1 MICETVFFFAQNATI
16 YLLFL
21 NSIRIIIIFQIQPIT
36 SIGIL
41 SWDHL
46 LSTSLH
52 LVQMSL
58 AYLLMLIVMTFN
70 TWLCLAVVLGS
81 TLGYFLVGW
90 KKPSGIDVSDHCHW
104 LEEPNE
110 VAENT
115 LRNRSSTRKRLFY
128 IDELSFKR
136 NLRSFCNLIQRK
148 LRRWSSNVVRAVLYT
163 IS

>member
-90 KKPSGIDVSDHCHW
+90 KKPSGIDVSDHCH
-104 LEEPNE
+104 
-110 VAENT
+110 
-115 LRNRSSTRKRLFY
+115 
-128 IDELSFKR
+128 
-136 NLRSFCNLIQRK
+136 
-148 LRRWSSNVVRAVLYT
+148 
-163 IS
+163 